1 MNLNFSYYMPTRILF
16 GYGKVSDPERVKK
29 FWQTGDLI

>member
-1 MNLNFSYYMPTRILF
+1 MREMDIVF

-29 FWQTGDLI
+29 FWKLGAKI